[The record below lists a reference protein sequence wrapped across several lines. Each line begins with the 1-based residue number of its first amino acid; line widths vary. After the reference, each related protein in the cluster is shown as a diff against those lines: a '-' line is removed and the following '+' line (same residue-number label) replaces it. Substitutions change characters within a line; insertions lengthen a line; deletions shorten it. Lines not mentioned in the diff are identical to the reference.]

1 MITKNANAVDLRRSY
16 GQSTDIQHLIIK
28 DGFKMAEVKA
38 NNSSAEAKST
48 REETSDFIK
57 FLAKLLLVIFIFRS
71 FVFSPF
77 NIPSESMQPRL
88 LIGDYLFVSKW
99 SYGFSKHSL
108 PFSVPLIPGRILASQ
123 PERGD
128 VVVFKA
134 PPTNEEDYIKR
145 VIGLPGD
152 TVQMISGTLHLNGE
166 AIRKEKIDDLVIP
179 VTQNMLDASSQS
191 GEHPCSEA
199 RFQERSSNGV
209 EQCRYPRFRET
220 LPNGKSYEV
229 LDLVNV
235 PIADS
240 TEVFIVP
247 ANSLFLMGDNR
258 DRSQDSR
265 FQQIAGR
272 GIGFVPQDNLVGKA
286 AFTVFS
292 TDGSASWVLPWT
304 WFSAARWDRIGETF

>member
-1 MITKNANAVDLRRSY
+1 MTEIVTENNDDNARS
-16 GQSTDIQHLIIK
+16 
-28 DGFKMAEVKA
+28 
-38 NNSSAEAKST
+38 N
-48 REETSDFIK
+48 REETVDFIK
-57 FLAKLLLVIFIFRS
+57 FLAKLLLIILIFRS

-128 VVVFKA
+128 VAVFKA
-134 PPTNEEDYIKR
+134 PPSNQNDYIKR

-152 TVQMISGTLHLNGE
+152 TVQMIDGVLHLNGQPV
-166 AIRKEKIDDLVIP
+166 RKEKIEDFVIP
-179 VTQNMLDASSQS
+179 VSQNMLDAAALS
-191 GEHPCSEA
+191 GEHPCSQQI
-199 RFQERSSNGV
+199 FQERTSNGV
-209 EQCRYPRFRET
+209 IQCRYPRFRET

-229 LDLVNV
+229 LDLVDRQ
-235 PIADS
+235 IADN
-240 TEVFIVP
+240 TDVYIVP
-247 ANSLFLMGDNR
+247 KDSLFLMGDNR

-265 FQQIAGR
+265 FAQIEGR
-272 GIGFVPQDNLVGKA
+272 GIGFVPQENLVGKA

-292 TDGSASWVLPWT
+292 TDGSASWILPWT
-304 WFSAARWDRIGETF
+304 WFSAARLERIGETF